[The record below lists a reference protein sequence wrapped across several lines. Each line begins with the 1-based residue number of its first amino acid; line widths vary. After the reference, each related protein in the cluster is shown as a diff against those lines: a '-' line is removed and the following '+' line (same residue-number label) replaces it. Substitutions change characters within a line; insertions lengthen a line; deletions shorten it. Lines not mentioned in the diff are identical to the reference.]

1 MRITTHD
8 GAVGVAPQACSTA
21 APQRREQAAG
31 PAPHQRHDVVSIK
44 LEGGDSSKNTPNM
57 TAVYCTRLRPT
68 ELAVTFECIA
78 TRPPLQPAIH
88 CTTFELRSWWVNI
101 DE

>member
-44 LEGGDSSKNTPNM
+44 LEGGDSSKNAPNM

-78 TRPPLQPAIH
+78 TRPPSSTCNSLH
-88 CTTFELRSWWVNI
+88 DL
-101 DE
+101 